1 MRLASVEMQGFRS
14 YLNPTQ
20 VKFKKPIAVLIGR
33 NNSGKSNFL
42 EFLRWVQAKSRGQDL
57 RPLGEYFH
65 SADPNKQFSGSILIE
80 LNDEERGRLLKA
92 LPFSSDTERE
102 ATRRSKFLR
111 EFKLSFV
118 ANEAGVNFNAFEV
131 SDVTNGWAG
140 VYNRTTPVPGQW
152 KIVSF
157 GLAQAIQSYLS
168 NRPNIAQP
176 GGNDQTIIAGSDS
189 LLNWGNAAVE
199 NTFRDSFSRLLDR
212 WFWISPQRRPNA
224 TYAPTQN
231 YRVNPS
237 GDNLAQVMNTV
248 QSDSPDQFNELS
260 SEFQAIIPSLGR
272 VSAPLRGNQVTVR
285 FQEEGQIDVTLANT
299 SDGVLQATGIAGALL
314 TFPPNSL
321 VLIEEPEIHL
331 HAAAQRQLLSLM
343 KRLTEKKGHQFLVT
357 THSTIFSQSNEK
369 VETFLVTKSDG
380 SSTLRQIAADGSL
393 QLIKHE
399 LGHENTDLFGFN
411 AVVIAEGDCEQIA
424 LPILAE
430 SQSINLHELGV
441 KIYNVRGSG
450 RSTRVEHLL
459 EFLKDSD
466 TLVYLI
472 LDSHDKIRQKVDGW
486 IGAGLMKAQNV
497 KIWDQSFEDLFEDGL
512 ILEAIQ
518 RYGREEGVS
527 FKVDPESLAEARNQA
542 APLARTLARKLY
554 EQSGHGLKKHLL
566 AEFLAEVAVE
576 RKEIPSRVQETLRAI
591 GNGTGF
597 S

>member
-1 MRLASVEMQGFRS
+1 MQGFRS

-20 VKFKKPIAVLIGR
+20 ISFRKPITVLIGR

-42 EFLRWVQAKSRGQDL
+42 EFLRWVQSKSRGLDL

-65 SADPNKQFSGSILIE
+65 SAEPIKHFSGSIIIE
-80 LNDEERGRLLKA
+80 LNDDDRSQLLKE
-92 LPFSSDTERE
+92 LPFSGDSARE
-102 ATRRSKFLR
+102 TTQHSKFLR
-111 EFKLSFV
+111 EFKLSFA
-118 ANEAGVNFNAFEV
+118 ANEAGVSSNAFEV
-131 SDVTNGWAG
+131 SDVTNGWAR
-140 VYNRTTPVPGQW
+140 VYRWTTQVPGQW
-152 KIVSF
+152 RITNF
-157 GLAQAIQSYLS
+157 GLEQALRSYQS
-168 NRPNIAQP
+168 NRPNVGESGA
-176 GGNDQTIIAGSDS
+176 NEQTIIAGTDA
-189 LLNWGNAAVE
+189 LLNWGTGAVE
-199 NTFRDSFSRLLDR
+199 NTFRNSFSRLLDR

-224 TYAPTQN
+224 TYPPTQN

-272 VSAPLRGNQVTVR
+272 VSAPLRGNQATIR
-285 FQEEGQIDVTLANT
+285 FQEEGRVDVTLANT

-314 TFPPNSL
+314 TFPANSL

-331 HAAAQRQLLSLM
+331 HAAAQRQLFSLM

-357 THSTIFSQSNEK
+357 THSTVFSQSSEM
-369 VETFLVTKSDG
+369 VETYLITKNEGNSA
-380 SSTLRQIAADGSL
+380 LRQIAADESL
-393 QLIKHE
+393 QLIKHD

-424 LPILAE
+424 LPMLAQ
-430 SQSINLHELGV
+430 SQAINFHELGV

-459 EFLKDSD
+459 GFLKDSD
-466 TLVYLI
+466 TIVYLI
-472 LDSHDKIRQKVDGW
+472 LDSHDTIREKVDDW
-486 IGAGLMKAQNV
+486 IRAGLMNGKNV
-497 KIWDQSFEDLFEDGL
+497 RIWDQSFEDLFYDRT

-518 RYGREEGVS
+518 RYAKDEGVS
-527 FKVDPESLAEARNQA
+527 FEVDPKSLSDARDHA
-542 APLARTLARKLY
+542 VPVARIIARKLY
-554 EQSGHGLKKHLL
+554 EQSGHGLKKPLF

-576 RKEIPSRVQETLRAI
+576 RKEIPFQIQETLRAI
-591 GNGTGF
+591 GNSVSF